1 MAKIIEAKELR
12 CKNRQPLQDLIPLV
26 APFVVFIEPTN
37 LCNLRCVFCPTSDGR
52 LLKNVGRPA
61 GMMPIKVFEKIVRD
75 LREFES
81 PAKIIHLYKD
91 GEPFLHKNL
100 LDMLTLLKQAK
111 VTEQIRLKTNGTLL
125 NPEFNKRLIETGID
139 WIGIS
144 VEAVTAEGYYKISG
158 TRLDFEKFVGNIR
171 DLFQRRG
178 TCEIYAKIVDV
189 SLTQEEKEKF
199 FHDFAPISDYCAIEN
214 LMGLSY
220 SDSKDFMM
228 GKTPD
233 TQDGL
238 PLVEKQVCPYP
249 FYALSVNFNGTV
261 SVCCADW
268 AHQTVVGDVN
278 KNSLKEIW
286 QGSQIYAFRMM
297 HLEHR
302 RHANRACANC
312 HYIKT
317 APDNLDGFETA
328 ILDRIKSQ
336 RMI

>member
-12 CKNRQPLQDLIPLV
+12 CRNRQPLQDLIPLT

-37 LCNLRCVFCPTSDGR
+37 LCNMRCVFCPTSDR
-52 LLKNVGRPA
+52 KLLQNVGRPA
-61 GMMPIKVFEKIVRD
+61 GTMPMKLFEKIVRD
-75 LREFES
+75 LTEFGT

-91 GEPFLHKNL
+91 GEPLLHRNL
-100 LDMLTLLKQAK
+100 IDMLRLLKQAK

-125 NPEFNKRLIETGID
+125 NPGLNECLIGTGID

-144 VEAVTAEGYYKISG
+144 VEAVSAAGYRKISG
-158 TRLDFEKFVGNIR
+158 VDLDYEKFLGNIR
-171 DLFQRRG
+171 DLYQRRRQ
-178 TCEIYAKIVDV
+178 CEIYAKIVDV
-189 SLTQEEKEKF
+189 NLSQEDRDKF
-199 FHDFAPISDYCAIEN
+199 LHDFAPISDYCAIEN

-220 SDSKDFMM
+220 SDSKDFML
-228 GKTPD
+228 GTTPD

-249 FYALSVNFNGTV
+249 FYALSVNFNGSV

-268 AHQTVVGDVN
+268 AHQTVVGDVRE
-278 KNSLKEIW
+278 NSLREIW
-286 QGSQIYAFRMM
+286 QGPRMYAFRKM

-302 RHANRACANC
+302 RSVNRACGNC

-317 APDNLDGFETA
+317 APDILDGFEA
-328 ILDRIKSQ
+328 VISEKLALHS
-336 RMI
+336 